1 MRLLRLPFASL
12 LKGLKKLL
20 MLLKKEIGYP
30 FDYFAC
36 GNQTMHATQI
46 MFRNTAGRT
55 KIKIKKGD

>member
-1 MRLLRLPFASL
+1 
-12 LKGLKKLL
+12 

-36 GNQTMHATQI
+36 GNQKMHATQI